1 MKIIQTVSYYPPH
14 IGGVENVA
22 REIAERMAKKGYQVE
37 SFTSDIGCRREK
49 LESEKNLKI
58 HYLPSWEFAHT
69 PIMPSLFFKLLK
81 IPRDS
86 VIHVHLSHA
95 LVPEIVYLI
104 SKIKKVPYIAHL
116 HSDPQPSGPLGHIL
130 LTWYKKL
137 FTRKILANARKIICL
152 TKVQRQLIHEKY
164 GINKNKIIVIPNGV
178 DEKYFT
184 VKKSNSNKYTYLLS
198 VGRLSGQKNIPLMLQ
213 VASIL
218 KNKALLHIVGDGEKR
233 REIERIIDEQKM
245 KNVILHGRKNSN
257 ELINFYSD
265 AEIFISTSIEEGFP
279 LFFLEALA
287 SGTPIVAADIKE
299 IRGFFREISILVN
312 PPTPE
317 NFAREIEELIK
328 NKEKKELLVAKGM
341 EIVKNLSWEKITEQ
355 YENVYKNTVKDL

>member
-37 SFTSDIGCRREK
+37 IFTSDIGCRRGK

-152 TKVQRQLIHEKY
+152 TKEQRQLIHEKY

-178 DEKYFT
+178 NEKYFT
-184 VKKSNSNKYTYLLS
+184 VKKNNSRKPTYLLS
-198 VGRLSGQKNIPLMLQ
+198 VGRLSGQKNIPIMLK

-218 KNKALLHIVGDGEKR
+218 KGKAVLHIVGDGEKR
-233 REIERIIDEQKM
+233 RDIERIINDK
-245 KNVILHGRKNSN
+245 KLNNVVLYGNRNID
-257 ELINFYSD
+257 ELIDFYAN
-265 AEIFISTSIEEGFP
+265 AEIFISTSTEEGFP
-279 LFFLEALA
+279 LVFLEALA

-355 YENVYKNTVKDL
+355 YENVYKNTVKVL